1 MYNMRHKISV
11 CCYCEAWGSGGIES
25 FWMNLAG
32 KLDRSCYHIDIV
44 AARKLSG
51 FYDRQLEEMG
61 IRLTIL
67 SGSTKKYR
75 DNYDQFQRLLR
86 RRRYDIVHINAYHA
100 VTLVYARCAKKSGIQ
115 TIAVHSHSAGI
126 KKGRGYLVKSAA
138 HLAARYFFADSPTV
152 RMACAEAA
160 KRFLYPRGQIV
171 HVIPNGIDMEKFRY
185 SQLQRDYVRH
195 RLGIGHAFMA
205 GMTGRLCAEKNQAF
219 GIEVFAEL
227 KNERAD
233 AILLIVGEGEA
244 EHTLRQLVRNRGL
257 TGSVI
262 FYGAS
267 RHVAKLMQG
276 MDVLLMPSETEGFGL
291 TAIEAQ
297 ACGLPVVC
305 SDRVPKEAV
314 ADERLVT
321 RISLK
326 KSKQEWAK
334 ALAEAVRQKNSGL
347 KNTDYDIGTT
357 ADVIRRIW
365 EEKL

>member
-1 MYNMRHKISV
+1 MYDMGHKIVV
-11 CCYCEAWGSGGIES
+11 CCYCEAWGSGGIEYL
-25 FWMNLAG
+25 WMSLAEQ
-32 KLDRSCYHIDIV
+32 LDRSFYQLDIV

-51 FYDRQLEEMG
+51 FYDRQLEELG
-61 IRLTIL
+61 IHLTIL

-75 DNYDQFQRLLR
+75 DNYCQFQKLLR
-86 RRRYDIVHINAYHA
+86 CRRYDVVHINAYHA
-100 VTLVYARCAKKSGIQ
+100 VTLAYARCARKSGIK

-126 KKGRGYLVKSAA
+126 KKGRGHLLKSAA
-138 HLAARYFFADSPTV
+138 HIMARYFFADSPTV
-152 RMACAEAA
+152 RIACSEAA

-185 SQLQRDYVRH
+185 SQLQRTRVRH
-195 RLGIGHAFMA
+195 RLGIGHAFVA

-227 KNERAD
+227 KKQRAGS
-233 AILLIVGEGEA
+233 ILLIVGEGEA
-244 EHTLRQLVRNRGL
+244 GHTLRRLVRNRGL

-267 RHVAKLMQG
+267 RHVAQLMQG
-276 MDVLLMPSETEGFGL
+276 MDVLLMPSETEGFGM

-314 ADERLVT
+314 ADKRLVT

-334 ALAEAVRQKNSGL
+334 ALAEAVRQKNCGL
-347 KNTDYDIGTT
+347 KNTDYDISTT
-357 ADVIRRIW
+357 ADAVRRLW
-365 EEKL
+365 G